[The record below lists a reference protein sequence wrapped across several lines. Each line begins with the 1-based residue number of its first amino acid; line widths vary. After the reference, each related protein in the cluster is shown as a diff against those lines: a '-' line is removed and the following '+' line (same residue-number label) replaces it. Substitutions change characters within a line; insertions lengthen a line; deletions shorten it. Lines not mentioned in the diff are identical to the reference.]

1 MNHQTLSFDSIIY
14 RIVDMVAVK
23 QRSGFPGV
31 SLSFSELLF
40 LEG

>member
-1 MNHQTLSFDSIIY
+1 MKHQPPPLDFIFY

-23 QRSGFPGV
+23 QMGGFPGV
-31 SLSFSELLF
+31 SQSFSELLF